1 MIQYITELN
10 KEIHLKS
17 ILHPLVNRWFFSR
30 FKSFTEAQLSA
41 VYPIH
46 CRENILVSSPTG
58 SGKTLTAFLS
68 VLNELIDCS
77 EKGILEDRTYC
88 VYVSPLKALNYDIEV
103 NLKQPLKEM
112 EVLAGKEFG
121 IRIAVRTGD
130 TTQREKAAMLR
141 KAPHILITTPES
153 LAILLNSPKFQ
164 EKLKSV
170 QWLIVDEIHALAE
183 NKRGVHLSLS
193 VERLQ
198 QLSPGLCRIGLS
210 ATIAPL
216 EDIARYLVGYEGEE
230 ERNCG
235 IIDVQFLKQMDL
247 QVLSPVKSLVDTDYL
262 LKHEKMYELIHE
274 LIQQHKTTI
283 IFTNTRSGTERVVHY
298 LKEKFPQHY
307 HEKEIG
313 RAHI

>member
-130 TTQREKAAMLR
+130 TTQKEKAAMLR

-153 LAILLNSPKFQ
+153 LAILLNSPKFV
-164 EKLKSV
+164 ENLTSA
-170 QWLIVDEIHALAE
+170 QWCIVDEVHALAE
-183 NKRGVHLSLS
+183 NKRGTHLSLS
-193 VERLQ
+193 LERLQ
-198 QLSPGLCRIGLS
+198 RLSGFMARVGLS
-210 ATIAPL
+210 ATVAPL
-216 EDIARYLVGYEGEE
+216 EEIAQFLDGYEKDQPRE
-230 ERNCG
+230 CG

-247 QVLSPVKSLVDTDYL
+247 RVISPLSNLIDIDYQEAHDAL
-262 LKHEKMYELIHE
+262 YNALHG
-274 LIQQHKTTI
+274 LIQQHRTTL
-283 IFTNTRSGTERVVHY
+283 IFTNTRSATERVVHT
-298 LKEKFPQHY
+298 
-307 HEKEIG
+307 
-313 RAHI
+313 